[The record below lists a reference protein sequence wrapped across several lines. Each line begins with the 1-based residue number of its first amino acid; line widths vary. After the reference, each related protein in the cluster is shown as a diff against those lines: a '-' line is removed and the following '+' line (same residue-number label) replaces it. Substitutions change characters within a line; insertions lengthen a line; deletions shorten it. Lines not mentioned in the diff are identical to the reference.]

1 MGADI
6 YYLFNIR
13 SLKMDLIR
21 NNPFDYV
28 LIALVILSTIFQ
40 WLFLQGKVTMSQ
52 KRIYGWIVF
61 IGFVIIEFMVLWT
74 VFGFKNLFR

>member
-1 MGADI
+1 
-6 YYLFNIR
+6 
-13 SLKMDLIR
+13 MDLIR

-40 WLFLQGKVTMSQ
+40 WLFLQGKVTMCQ

-61 IGFVIIEFMVLWT
+61 IGFDIIEFMVLWT
-74 VFGFKNLFR
+74 VFGFKNLFN